1 MAKINID
8 GKEFTLNPE
17 KVQELM
23 QWLNSNGAVSLES
36 AGSPEFEG
44 KQLLNETQGANVG
57 NPSAQIANQVEPDKT
72 KGANVGSPKPQPGTN
87 YEFGGTWF

>member
-1 MAKINID
+1 MAKVNID

-36 AGSPEFEG
+36 AGNPEFEG
-44 KQLLNETQGANVG
+44 KQLLNETNTPGGPLKKATTLD
-57 NPSAQIANQVEPDKT
+57 PDRVKSDPNKT
-72 KGANVGSPKPQPGTN
+72 WDFGTP
-87 YEFGGTWF
+87 WA